1 MPARLILIR
10 HGETDWNLERRY
22 CSFTG
27 VDLNNKGIMQ
37 AKKLFYKLRKEKI
50 DKVYSSDSPR
60 ALNFARILFKALPLD
75 KVHELREI
83 NFGIFEGL
91 RHEEIMERHSGIYK
105 RWLNDPFHVA
115 LPEGDNLG
123 DFKNRVENALA
134 RIISVNED
142 KIAAVVT
149 HAGPIKIIIHNILKS
164 KDIWAIKP
172 DLGSLSIV
180 DFIDGKGKVQSF
192 NDTRCLNG

>member
-1 MPARLILIR
+1 MPTRVILIR

-37 AKKLFYKLRKEKI
+37 AEKLFYKLRKEKI

-60 ALNFARILFKALPLD
+60 ALNFARILFKEAPIE
-75 KVHELREI
+75 KVYELREI

-91 RHEEIMERHSGIYK
+91 RHEEIMERHPEVYK
-105 RWLNDPFHVA
+105 RWLDDPFLVA

-123 DFKNRVENALA
+123 DFKKRVENALA

-142 KIAAVVT
+142 KVAAVVT
-149 HAGPIKIIIHNILKS
+149 HAGPIKIIIRNILKS

-172 DLGSLSIV
+172 DLASLSIV
-180 DFIDGKGKVQSF
+180 DFTDDKGKVKLF
-192 NDTRCLNG
+192 NDTRSLNG